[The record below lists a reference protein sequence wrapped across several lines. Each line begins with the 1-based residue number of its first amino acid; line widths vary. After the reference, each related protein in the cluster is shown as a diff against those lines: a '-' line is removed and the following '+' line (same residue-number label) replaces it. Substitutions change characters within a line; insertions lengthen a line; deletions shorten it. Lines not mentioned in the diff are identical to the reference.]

1 MVQSSLFTGH
11 KTQHQCGGACAK
23 DSIDDRLLRIDQ
35 PKMAQM
41 FITYNLRRDNPHNNQ
56 NVYAVQAFE
65 QCCTEIETLEIAQN
79 LKQ

>member
-23 DSIDDRLLRIDQ
+23 DSIDDRLSRIDQ

-41 FITYNLRRDNPHNNQ
+41 FITYNLRRDNPNNNQ
-56 NVYAVQAFE
+56 ILYVVQAFL
-65 QCCTEIETLEIAQN
+65 QCYTEIETLEIAQN
-79 LKQ
+79 